1 MRCTLFQITMKP
13 EVLYKMRRTILNVAV
28 CGVWM
33 ALLAGIAL
41 AHHGWTG
48 YDETKTITL
57 SGVIREASYENPHA
71 LIKLQVDEGKGKTWL
86 AYLAPPSR
94 MDSRGFP
101 KEALKVGATAT
112 VVGYAHRTT
121 GDEMRA
127 ERITMAGKTI
137 ELR

>member
-1 MRCTLFQITMKP
+1 
-13 EVLYKMRRTILNVAV
+13 MRRYILKSALFGFLTAV
-28 CGVWM
+28 
-33 ALLAGIAL
+33 LAGSAW

-94 MDSRGFP
+94 MDSRGF
-101 KEALKVGATAT
+101 KKDALKVGGTAT
-112 VVGYAHRTT
+112 VVGYPNRTIA
-121 GDEMRA
+121 DEMRA
-127 ERITMAGKTI
+127 ERITIGGKTI

>member
-1 MRCTLFQITMKP
+1 MRHKTLTW
-13 EVLYKMRRTILNVAV
+13 AV
-28 CGVWM
+28 CTFL
-33 ALLAGIAL
+33 ALILAGSAL

-57 SGVIREASYENPHA
+57 TGVIREASYENPHA

-94 MDSRGFP
+94 MDSRGFA
-101 KEALKVGATAT
+101 KDALKVGSTAT
-112 VVGYAHRTT
+112 LVGYPHKTT
-121 GDEMRA
+121 ADEMRA
-127 ERITMAGKTI
+127 ERITIGGKTT

>member
-1 MRCTLFQITMKP
+1 MA
-13 EVLYKMRRTILNVAV
+13 VLAAT
-28 CGVWM
+28 
-33 ALLAGIAL
+33 AL

-48 YDETKTITL
+48 YDEQKTLTVT
-57 SGVIREASYENPHA
+57 GVIRESSWENPHG
-71 LIKLQVDEGKGKTWL
+71 LIRLQADEGKGKTWL

-121 GDEMRA
+121 ADEMRA
-127 ERITMAGKTI
+127 ERITMAGKTV